1 MPLETGSKLGPYE
14 ITGAVGAG
22 GMGEVYRARDT
33 RLGRDVAIKVLP
45 EAFAKDAILKERFER
60 EAKTIS
66 SLNHPNIC
74 TLYDVGHQNG
84 TDFLVMELLEGESLA
99 ERLAK
104 GGLPVAETLRIG
116 MEMADALGRAHR
128 QGIVHRDLKPGNIVL
143 TKSGA
148 KLLDF
153 GLAKPQGLTTASGT
167 ALSGLATQAHP
178 SSPVTR
184 EGTVIGTFQY
194 MSPEQVEGR
203 EADARS
209 DIFALG
215 AVLYEMATGKRAFE
229 GKSQIS
235 IASAILEKEPEPISR
250 VQPLTPPAL
259 EHVVKTC
266 LAKDPEERF
275 QTAHDVKLQLKWISE
290 GGSQV
295 SAAPVARRR
304 HSRER
309 LAWALAGL
317 MALAAVLLGADYARR
332 ARQPESGAVKR
343 FVVVQPSSTMPFAG
357 LTGALAISPDGQ
369 HLAFVASQAGGG
381 WRLYLHSLS
390 ELEAVQIPGS
400 EDAVNPFFSPDG
412 KWIAFFAGGKLKKV
426 AVSGGGAM
434 TICDASQGRGASW
447 GPDDAIIF
455 GIPGN
460 SGLWRVSARGG
471 KAEELTKLDASQKEV
486 SHRWPEFLPG
496 GKEVLFS
503 VQGQSADWDTA
514 RTAVLSLKT
523 GKWRTVIE
531 GGTNPH
537 YSPTGHLLFTR
548 TGTLLAVP
556 FDLDKLEVTGSPAP
570 LVEDVFMN
578 RVSGNAEAALSPEG
592 TLVYLAGRS
601 AEVPRELVWVDRKG
615 TAKTVGV
622 APGAYEQ
629 PNLSPDGKTVA
640 LHIQP
645 PSDDVWEYDLGRG
658 TLTRLT
664 FQPGED
670 ESPLWSPDG
679 KRIAYSSNVSNAPRA
694 ILWKNADGSGTEEVL
709 ANTGFHIHLGSFS
722 PDGRLL
728 AYTNY
733 ESETRGDLW
742 LLPLTGDRKPRPFLQ
757 TPFNERDAK
766 ISPDGRWIAYTSD
779 ETGRDEIYVQALEGA
794 GGKFQVSSQGGFG
807 ALWARSG
814 RELFYRDDNRVM
826 AVAVTTH
833 PGFTASS
840 PRLLFEGFYEIHPRR
855 EGIWDV
861 SPDGQHFLMGKAV
874 GRESQAVQL
883 RVVLNFFT
891 DIRRRTREGG
901 SK

>member
-74 TLYDVGHQNG
+74 TLYDLGHQNG
-84 TDFLVMELLEGESLA
+84 TDFLVMELLEGDSLA
-99 ERLAK
+99 QRLAK
-104 GGLPVAETLRIG
+104 GALPVAETLRIG
-116 MEMADALGRAHR
+116 AEMADALERAHR

-153 GLAKPQGLTTASGT
+153 GLAKPQGLATGSSFSGI
-167 ALSGLATQAHP
+167 ATQVSP
-178 SSPVTR
+178 TSPVTR

-215 AVLYEMATGKRAFE
+215 AVLYEMATGRRAFE

-235 IASAILEKEPEPISR
+235 VASAILEKEPEPVSR
-250 VQPLTPPAL
+250 VQPMTPPAL

-275 QTAHDVKLQLKWISE
+275 QTAHDVRLQLKWISE
-290 GGSQV
+290 SGSQV
-295 SAAPVARRR
+295 SALPVVRRK

-309 LAWALAGL
+309 VAWTVAGI
-317 MALAAVLLGADYARR
+317 MALAAVALGVSYV
-332 ARQPESGAVKR
+332 RQASRPESGVVKR
-343 FVVVQPSSTMPFAG
+343 FVVTLPSSAVLFAG
-357 LTGALAISPDGQ
+357 LTNSLAVSPDGQ
-369 HLAFVASQAGGG
+369 YFVYRASQASGG
-381 WRLYLHSLS
+381 WRLYLHSIS
-390 ELEAVQIPGS
+390 ELEPTPISGS
-400 EDAVNPFFSPDG
+400 EDALNPFFSPDG
-412 KWIAFFAGGKLKKV
+412 KWVAFFAGGKLKRV
-426 AVSGGGAM
+426 AVSGGAPL
-434 TICDASQGRGASW
+434 TICDAPDGRGASW
-447 GPDDAIIF
+447 GPDDTIVF
-455 GIPGN
+455 GGPGN
-460 SGLWRVSARGG
+460 TGLRRVSAKGG
-471 KAEELTKLDASQKEV
+471 KAEELTRVDASQKEV

-503 VQGQSADWDTA
+503 IQGLSADWDVA
-514 RTAVLSLKT
+514 RIAVLSLKT
-523 GKWRTVIE
+523 GKWRTLIE

-537 YSPTGHLLFTR
+537 YSPTGHLIYAR
-548 TGTLLAVP
+548 TGMLVAVP
-556 FDLDKLEVTGSPAP
+556 FDLDRLEVTGSPVP

-578 RVSGNAEAALSPEG
+578 RVSGNAEAAFSPEG
-592 TLVYLAGRS
+592 TLLYMAGRGTD
-601 AEVPRELVWVDRKG
+601 EPRELVWVDRKG
-615 TAKTVGV
+615 TAQSVGV
-622 APGAYEQ
+622 APGAFEQ
-629 PNLSPDGKTVA
+629 PSLSPDGRKVA

-670 ESPLWSPDG
+670 EAPLWSPDG
-679 KRIAYSSNVSNAPRA
+679 KHVAYSATISNEPRA
-694 ILWKNADGSGTEEVL
+694 ILWKNADGSGKEEVL
-709 ANTGFHIHLGSFS
+709 ATTGFHIHLSSFS

-733 ESETRGDLW
+733 ESETRGDIW

-779 ETGRDEIYVQALEGA
+779 ETGRDEVYVQALEGA
-794 GGKFQVSSQGGFG
+794 GGKYQVSSQGGFG

-814 RELFYRDDNRVM
+814 RELFYRNDNKVM

-833 PGFTASS
+833 PGFSASS
-840 PRLLFEGFYEIHPRR
+840 PRLLFEGLYEIHPRR

-861 SPDGQHFLMGKAV
+861 APDGQRFLMAKAV
-874 GRESQAVQL
+874 GRETQAIQL
-883 RVVLNFFT
+883 RVVLNFFS
-891 DIRRRTREGG
+891 DIRRRTREGDG
-901 SK
+901 K